1 MDNNNL
7 VSGNE
12 YIINYNNNPNIK
24 YLGTYETTILSNI
37 EKKPNYVFKNVY
49 KVYSETMKFPVNYTT
64 VQPYSSNSNTSN
76 SNNSLLGKR
85 ETTTVNDNE
94 LDAKKSKTDMTFTE
108 EEILKDRK
116 YWESVDGGGKRTRRV
131 KRKSKK
137 NKKSKKRKSRKYN
150 K

>member
-12 YIINYNNNPNIK
+12 YIITYANNKYIGTYKETTTNLNGTEIYKFENINEIPNKNNSTFNYNFPVK
-24 YLGTYETTILSNI
+24 FTILK
-37 EKKPNYVFKNVY
+37 ELY
-49 KVYSETMKFPVNYTT
+49 
-64 VQPYSSNSNTSN
+64 
-76 SNNSLLGKR
+76 SNNSILGKR
-85 ETTTVNDNE
+85 QTTTINDNE
-94 LDAKKSKTDMTFTE
+94 LDAKKFKTDMTFTE